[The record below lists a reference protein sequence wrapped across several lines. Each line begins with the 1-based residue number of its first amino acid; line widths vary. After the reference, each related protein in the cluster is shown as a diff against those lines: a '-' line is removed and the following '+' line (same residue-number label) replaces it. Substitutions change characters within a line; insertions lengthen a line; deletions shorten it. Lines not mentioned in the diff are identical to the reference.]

1 MSLRPALLLA
11 AVAALVLGPACER
24 IPPSV
29 SIPGYGEKKAE
40 EKKEESAPMGGST
53 NPPSFFHGEKAAE

>member
-1 MSLRPALLLA
+1 MSLRPALVLA

-29 SIPGYGEKKAE
+29 SIPGYGEKKAA
-40 EKKEESAPMGGST
+40 EKKEESGPIGGTT
-53 NPPSFFHGEKAAE
+53 NPPAFFPPAQQGG

>member
-1 MSLRPALLLA
+1 MNRRPALVLA

-40 EKKEESAPMGGST
+40 EKKAESAPVGGST
-53 NPPSFFHGEKAAE
+53 NPPSFFHGDKAAE

>member
-1 MSLRPALLLA
+1 MSRRPALVLA

-40 EKKEESAPMGGST
+40 EKKAESAPVGGST
-53 NPPSFFHGEKAAE
+53 NPPSFFHGDKAAE